1 MHVVDPMHNL
11 LLGTAKRMF
20 KIWVQLEIISKKKN
34 FNKIAALQNLI
45 KVSMPT
51 GRIAKNIPKAYK
63 TMKADEW
70 KNFVFIYSMYCLKD
84 ILPKEKFDHWLL
96 FVEVCKLLCTRA
108 ITNDDA
114 KKAHDLLQEFCQGV
128 EDIYGKKFCT
138 ANMHLHMHL
147 AECIQDFG
155 PVYSFWCFS
164 FERYDGILGSITQT
178 TRTLVS

>member
-1 MHVVDPMHNL
+1 MASAIQNFYFDPIKMHVVDPMHNL

-84 ILPKEKFDHWLL
+84 ILPK
-96 FVEVCKLLCTRA
+96 
-108 ITNDDA
+108 
-114 KKAHDLLQEFCQGV
+114 
-128 EDIYGKKFCT
+128 
-138 ANMHLHMHL
+138 
-147 AECIQDFG
+147 
-155 PVYSFWCFS
+155 
-164 FERYDGILGSITQT
+164 
-178 TRTLVS
+178 

>member
-45 KVSMPT
+45 KVPSGH
-51 GRIAKNIPKAYK
+51 GRIAKTIPKAYK

-70 KNFVFIYSMYCLKD
+70 KNCFFIYSMHCLKD
-84 ILPKEKFDHWLL
+84 ILPKEKSDHWLL
-96 FVEVCKLLCTRA
+96 FVEACKLLRTRA

-114 KKAHDLLQEFCQGV
+114 KKVHDLLQEFCQGV